1 MSLVGTVIYGN
12 QGELSILPGLGDSV
26 MDAILKGG
34 TTEVYRCDNVT
45 QCLKPTKSKI
55 TVTASHGMIAQI
67 QKLLSSLFKKTTTDA
82 ALTDKETALIGSTR
96 VQILRYVIDSASLS
110 LDESMVTSLAEYI
123 ASDMVVSY
131 IDGLIDLVEVAGAGS
146 LNTEE
151 ENKQFQNSLKTVRE
165 KMAQRLTKMQINQT
179 HLLELERN
187 LHYLRQQLSSGLSD
201 RLMSYY
207 QFGG

>member
-1 MSLVGTVIYGN
+1 MHKANEEQNHHHT
-12 QGELSILPGLGDSV
+12 
-26 MDAILKGG
+26 
-34 TTEVYRCDNVT
+34 
-45 QCLKPTKSKI
+45 

-67 QKLLSSLFKKTTTDA
+67 QTLLSSLFKKSTTDA

-151 ENKQFQNSLKTVRE
+151 ENRQFQQSLKTVRE
-165 KMAQRLTKMQINQT
+165 KMAQRLTKMRINQS

-187 LHYLRQQLSSGLSD
+187 LHYLRQQCWFRSHPIAC
-201 RLMSYY
+201 RY
-207 QFGG
+207 QCKNDPPRVKMAVLRYCR